1 MNTFYIYIPECCD
14 VLCYLLYVLS
24 SFLNRRYL
32 RAVLLFFLKKMHQLL
47 NCATALPLICG
58 KDLRNLMHLS

>member
-14 VLCYLLYVLS
+14 VLCYLLYILS

-32 RAVLLFFLKKMHQLL
+32 RAVLLFLKKKMHQLL

-58 KDLRNLMHLS
+58 KDLRDLMHLS